1 MRYRVRVRVRWSELG
16 EWRDYVCFV
25 FRKEERRFAEGLKI
39 WGEMRRSFGKG
50 KKKKKKKLVRTLVIL
65 IIFWGKSPGL
75 SQIEKKIKKILVSPR
90 DDLKS
95 EWGCGKTIQNPGGN
109 QIGPS

>member
-50 KKKKKKKLVRTLVIL
+50 KKKKKKILKKKLVIL
-65 IIFWGKSPGL
+65 IIFGGKWAVHL
-75 SQIEKKIKKILVSPR
+75 EKKKKKKKILVSPR